1 MTTQPTPAA
10 MRAAISHPG
19 RQAPHRPGGQQMI
32 FRQSPNLRV
41 VRGTPVQPRE
51 TLIDWIAVAI
61 IALSLAALF
70 AL

>member
-1 MTTQPTPAA
+1 
-10 MRAAISHPG
+10 
-19 RQAPHRPGGQQMI
+19 MI

-41 VRGTPVQPRE
+41 VRGKPVQPRE